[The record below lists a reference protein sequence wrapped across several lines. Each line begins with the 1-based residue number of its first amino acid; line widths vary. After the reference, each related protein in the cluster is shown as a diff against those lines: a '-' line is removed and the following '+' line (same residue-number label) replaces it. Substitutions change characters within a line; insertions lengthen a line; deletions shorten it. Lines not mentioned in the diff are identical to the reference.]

1 MLFNST
7 FNNISIASVDR
18 HVRDRMVVGTTTTYV
33 ISTYH
38 RRCELDSRL
47 GDTTVCGE
55 VCQ

>member
-18 HVRDRMVVGTTTTYV
+18 HVRDRMVVGTTTIYV

-38 RRCELDSRL
+38 HRCELDSRL